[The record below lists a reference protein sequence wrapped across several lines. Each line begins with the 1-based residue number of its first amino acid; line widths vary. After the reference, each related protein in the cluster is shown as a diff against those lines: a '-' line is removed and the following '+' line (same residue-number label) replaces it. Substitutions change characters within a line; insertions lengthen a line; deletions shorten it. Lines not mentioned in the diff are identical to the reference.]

1 MKKIQAYAAGRELV
15 LWCAGCQAIVG
26 RLGGMHT
33 VAYINVLAN
42 DHECITER
50 VSNALRG

>member
-1 MKKIQAYAAGRELV
+1 MKKVQAYASGREVV

-33 VAYINVLAN
+33 VEYINLLSN
-42 DHECITER
+42 DHVCKDER
-50 VSNALRG
+50 VNSESGN